1 MRLTYTLLV
10 VSLHKINK
18 LICFGRPLKYKTSIR
33 SMSERPSVHRS
44 FYSVVARATFD
55 ALAASGVNAQLES
68 GLDLKIIFLWFQSYS
83 VTSALW
89 NTTSFWLFR
98 TAFSSK
104 ADNNTDTF
112 QQWLIKCW
120 CRELCV
126 PLVSDS
132 WCLHLGR
139 DWINPTQRE

>member
-18 LICFGRPLKYKTSIR
+18 LVCFAAPLNTRQAFDLCQSGRASTDLSTALWPGRLLTLLP
-33 SMSERPSVHRS
+33 RPVW
-44 FYSVVARATFD
+44 T
-55 ALAASGVNAQLES
+55 QLES
-68 GLDLKIIFLWFQSYS
+68 GLDLKMIFLWFQSYS